1 MLFNSMWFKK
11 RLNIEMKEMQV
22 RETFALKRM
31 LKLQF
36 RTEITHFPLMLGKS
50 GKVMKKERS
59 TGIVSKAQEK
69 LMNSN

>member
-1 MLFNSMWFKK
+1 
-11 RLNIEMKEMQV
+11 MKEMQG

-36 RTEITHFPLMLGKS
+36 RTEITQS
-50 GKVMKKERS
+50 GKVMKKEKS